1 MSWAVYIGVTI
12 VLFGFAAFMTGQ
24 ALAATWRKPGWV
36 VFYMLLLAFA
46 DRFIVWSLFS
56 GELLSPSGYAIDAAT
71 LTVIGLAAYR
81 MTVARK
87 MVQQYPWLYRRQGV
101 FGWRRLGEE

>member
-12 VLFGFAAFMTGQ
+12 ILFGFAAFMTGQ
-24 ALAATWRKPGWV
+24 ALATTWRKPGWV
-36 VFYMLLLAFA
+36 VFYMLLLTFA
-46 DRFIVWSLFS
+46 DRFIVWSLF
-56 GELLSPSGYAIDAAT
+56 GGDLLSPAGYAVDAAT
-71 LTVIGLAAYR
+71 LTIIGLAAYR

-87 MVQQYPWLYRRQGV
+87 MVQQYPWLYRRRGP

>member
-12 VLFGFAAFMTGQ
+12 ILFGFAAFMTGQ
-24 ALAATWRKPGWV
+24 ALATTWRKPGWV
-36 VFYMLLLAFA
+36 VFYMLLLTLA
-46 DRFIVWSLFS
+46 DRFIVWSLFG
-56 GELLSPSGYAIDAAT
+56 GELLSPMGYAVDAAT
-71 LTVIGLAAYR
+71 LTVIGLAAFR

-87 MVQQYPWLYRRQGV
+87 MVQQYPWLYRRRGP

>member
-24 ALAATWRKPGWV
+24 ALATTWRQPGWV
-36 VFYMLLLAFA
+36 VFYMFLLTFA
-46 DRFIVWSLFS
+46 DRFIVWSLF
-56 GELLSPSGYAIDAAT
+56 GGDLLSPAGYAVDAAT
-71 LTVIGLAAYR
+71 LTIIGLAAYR

-87 MVQQYPWLYRRQGV
+87 MVQQYPWLYRRRGP
-101 FGWRRLGEE
+101 FGWRRLSEE